1 MGYVIGRIGSLQPG
15 AHRYIM
21 GHRVIMWPVATSV
34 CPRPDQGAQVR
45 EIERIGF
52 GWAFARAVNMPS
64 GEGPAHRELSTHGN
78 PFGPSTII
86 RINGEFMHVA
96 VAAAAVNGPT

>member
-1 MGYVIGRIGSLQPG
+1 
-15 AHRYIM
+15 M

-64 GEGPAHRELSTHGN
+64 EGAQRTVNYRHTETLSAQAISSGSMANLCMLRT
-78 PFGPSTII
+78 PP
-86 RINGEFMHVA
+86 
-96 VAAAAVNGPT
+96 PL